1 MKTSERR
8 EIMLKH
14 RQRHIEGL
22 QKLGYIYD
30 KMNAIKR
37 LEHEANAIQTADANG
52 ELTEVEASNA
62 DMRISNRVA
71 VMFGGKL
78 PKGFFINGDP
88 RGYTL
93 KLDPEAWKVS
103 DNAQE
108 NYEALP
114 IKYQDWGGY
123 MILAPEEF

>member
-14 RQRHIEGL
+14 RQRHIESL
-22 QKLGYIYD
+22 QKLGYIHDNMY
-30 KMNAIKR
+30 AIKMLENAVNR
-37 LEHEANAIQTADANG
+37 LAVKDCNG
-52 ELTEVEASNA
+52 EIDNDDFKILE
-62 DMRISNRVA
+62 RIYMNRA
-71 VMFGGKL
+71 KKLFGGKL

-88 RGYTL
+88 RGYSL